1 MQRATV
7 RRELLRRVKNRFD
20 ELGIEISVPHRIL
33 LQRKAD

>member
-1 MQRATV
+1 MSTV
-7 RRELLRRVKNRFD
+7 GRELLRRVKNRFD